1 MLTFH
6 RRDHRAVRSRLVSV
20 WKRVLSLSWPITAE
34 HTVRTA
40 MRTTDILVTASFS
53 PAAVA
58 AIGLADLYARFPLR
72 IGLGLGGGAIALSS
86 QDTGSGA
93 TANRD
98 QAVTQALL
106 IGLLA
111 GIPFAIFGV
120 TLGEPA
126 IAILGAPDDVARLGG
141 LYLAVVFLSAPARH
155 VSIIAAR
162 SLQGTGDTR
171 TPMYV
176 GVVTNLLNIAGSV
189 LLGLGLLGFPRLE
202 VLGVG
207 LATAAG
213 NVLSA
218 AILVGLMWWGATE
231 AGLTRPTDWVI
242 GRQLAAISIPRIG
255 EGLGATLIGFPFN
268 SLLLAIGGVPLNA
281 AYQIGRRMYQ
291 QVTSPFSRGYHVAAS
306 VLVGQALGDA
316 DPDRARFDAWA
327 IAALGIATVG
337 LIGAG
342 LAVFAPDLV
351 GLFTQDPDTAPLA
364 ATFARIYGATAV
376 FLVVFV
382 VLSGALQGASETRIP
397 MVARLSGMLAC
408 QLGITY
414 LVGVHLGYGAIGAYL
429 GAGLTW
435 VWMTAGVLL
444 GFHYSD
450 WATRAAVMMADRGS
464 IESEEDL

>member
-1 MLTFH
+1 M
-6 RRDHRAVRSRLVSV
+6 RSRLVSV
-20 WKRVLSLSWPITAE
+20 WKRVLSLSWPVMAE

-53 PAAVA
+53 PAAVT

-86 QDTGSGA
+86 QDTGA
-93 TANRD
+93 AARANRD
-98 QAVTQALL
+98 QAISQAIL

-111 GIPFAIFGV
+111 GVPFAVFGV
-120 TLGEPA
+120 LAGDSA
-126 IAILGAPDDVARLGG
+126 IAVLGAPADVARMGG

-176 GVVTNLLNIAGSV
+176 GVAANVLNIAASV

-207 LATAAG
+207 LATAGANVFSAG
-213 NVLSA
+213 V
-218 AILVGLMWWGATE
+218 LVGLMWWGVTE
-231 AGLTRPTDWVI
+231 AGLTRPTDRVV
-242 GRQLAAISIPRIG
+242 GEQLVTIAIPRIG
-255 EGLGATLIGFPFN
+255 EGLAATLIGFPFN
-268 SLLLAIGGVPLNA
+268 SLLLVIGGVPLNA

-291 QVTSPFSRGYHVAAS
+291 QVTSPLSRGYHVAAS

-316 DPDRARFDAWA
+316 DPGRARFDAWA
-327 IAALGIATVG
+327 IAGLGVATVG
-337 LIGAG
+337 VIGVA
-342 LAVFAPDLV
+342 LTVFAPELV
-351 GLFTQDPDTAPLA
+351 GLFTQDPETAPLA
-364 ATFARIYGATAV
+364 ATFARIYGVTAV
-376 FLVVFV
+376 FLVVYV
-382 VLSGALQGASETRIP
+382 TLSGALQGASETRIP
-397 MVARLSGMLAC
+397 MVARISGMLAC
-408 QLGITY
+408 QLGVTY
-414 LVGVHLGYGAIGAYL
+414 LVGVVLGYGALGAYL

-435 VWMTAGVLL
+435 VWMTVGVLL

-450 WATRAAVMMADRGS
+450 WAARAARMMADRGS
-464 IESEEDL
+464 IGSEGDYSESSR